1 MTKRKATVESKA
13 EELEM
18 EESSSADS
26 DSDMVKKSRC
36 SQLIWSF

>member
-18 EESSSADS
+18 EESSSAES
-26 DSDMVKKSRC
+26 DSDMVKSLVV
-36 SQLIWSF
+36 QLIWSF

>member
-1 MTKRKATVESKA
+1 MTKRKAAVESRA

-26 DSDMVKKSRC
+26 DSDMVESPLF
-36 SQLIWSF
+36 Q

>member
-1 MTKRKATVESKA
+1 MTKRKATLESKA

-26 DSDMVKKSRC
+26 DSDTVETPL
-36 SQLIWSF
+36 SQLIRTG